1 MATGVGFSF
10 DTSFLQNLEKADK
23 KMEALMDKSNSLSA
37 SVVSAFSKMSKNGV
51 LPYIE
56 SLESKIRTLNSINFS
71 IGENASSDMKKLK
84 EETSNAIDVINKLLT
99 TLKQRPEYYNEVGR
113 GQAQKVIDEYNRE
126 LEATRN
132 YTRQRIQ
139 TYSDMFDE
147 IDRREK
153 EKRQQNQQV
162 RDNAVQA
169 RANYEATIRMYEQ
182 MYAQIDAKEKEKE
195 RRYLETQ
202 KREEEAAARKAKSV
216 IDQANRELEAYRNA
230 YKQRQQMYEQMWRE
244 IERRES
250 SNRRGNYQNA
260 MLGGAGGIKS
270 ADSALRYADRIYSDR
285 GLRSVNNMQK
295 AIQQMQQAQ
304 QRLNLNT
311 EQGRQKYEQL
321 DKEIKRVKGDIDR
334 VTGASE
340 NLNKSHKGLLDTSG
354 QLARAMAAVFS
365 VSAIKGYVN
374 KLMQIRGEFE
384 LQQRSLQVLLQNKD
398 EANALWDKT
407 VALAVKSP
415 YTTKQLVTY
424 TKQLA
429 AYRVESEK
437 LYETNK
443 MLADVSAGLGVD
455 MNRLILAFGQ
465 VKAANFLRGTE
476 LRQFSEAGVN
486 MLDELAKRFT
496 ALEGRAVSVGEVFER
511 VSKRMVSFKDV
522 EAVFK
527 TITSEGGVFYQMQ
540 EKQSETLKGMMLNLK
555 DSYELM
561 LNDIG
566 KESDGRLKGF
576 VSTMRFL
583 VDNWRELAFI
593 LEKVVVSY
601 ASFKVVNATYVLGMK
616 KASEATLWFNKG
628 LKAKVGS
635 VLSDIQAMTWQE
647 AKIMGVTRAQFA
659 AGKATMYL
667 QGAMRGLWAA
677 FKMAIPFALVG
688 IALELWRVLTKA
700 SREAERLRKELNNV
714 VSGDVAD
721 LDKAID
727 KYTNLATRL
736 DKVNKGSDAH
746 REIISKLNS
755 EYGEYLNFV
764 VTEETT
770 MQNLADAYKDVVK
783 VMKEKQA
790 LASFE
795 KGMNAISQSYG
806 NALTEAKED
815 FYDLF
820 EGASIKS
827 KTDKFKFLVPTEKE
841 IDDIYAI
848 IQQRTKEL
856 DADKIDSLKE
866 QSDLIQEVVS
876 GYYGDEFSLSRNF
889 SQSIELLDILV
900 KRKKQEK
907 ELQEEINAQYKEVL
921 HSREAQLELE
931 KLLNEYDE
939 KRRKIEGELS
949 GYEKEKAL
957 AKLADEQ
964 ELAVIDLKFRF
975 NLVEEPEATKQKDA
989 IINWAKGTIADIN
1002 KAIYEG
1008 IAGVDT
1014 NQLDSLN
1021 DKIKQTGE
1029 EMESTFKGNVD
1040 LLHRQIIPA
1049 AKLAEKGWKDVG
1061 EGIATVFSSQY
1072 GVKDKKGN
1080 IREILVTPILPNG
1093 DVLSQ
1098 EELERY
1104 IDEELEGAK
1113 DVLNADTK
1121 GIVISVDVDETSGE
1135 KLHKL
1140 QEEYYNALEQRNA
1153 LFVDF
1158 SEEELSK
1165 VLFTRHIKDSKTIND
1180 YLKDITNNWKQQNE
1194 IIAEQISLKSALGS
1208 LDEANENIL
1217 QTALRKEELY
1227 RKTAELLGVEL
1238 KYTER
1243 LSEETRNAIN
1253 AILPKKYQISLEQA
1267 YGGIDKII
1275 ADLKKEEA
1283 QHLNII
1289 EQINERKK
1297 EGLPFNEKELKDAE
1311 DAYWWTKKRLD
1322 LIDPKTKTPI
1332 SEGKVNTINAKL
1344 EEKYQIDAVD
1354 RTKDEVTLLS
1364 EANSEK
1370 EKAIAY
1376 EKQLNA
1382 QKEQGHNITKEELD
1396 AAKKDVE
1403 QYTLLW
1409 KLLGGTEKETT
1420 GGKGRSNSLYD
1431 ERIKVIDDLNKKYRE
1446 LNKTLDKSTS
1456 LQGAFDAYIDAFADA
1471 YEGISWIPKNVRKMS
1486 AEEFVEKVLN
1496 FPNED
1501 ALVNFLDRL
1510 AKEPM
1515 KTFEKIKVELA
1526 KGEYVM
1532 DMQVEMQQK
1541 NDKAFQ
1547 DQIEQMFSGYELS
1560 LELEKLNIPR
1570 DVAERLF
1577 EVDTFDLSEI
1587 RQKLVD
1593 ELYNLQVA
1601 GGGQDQINALQKYL
1615 DKVVDM
1621 EKKAQVEMLKN
1632 YSKYLVQAQ
1641 SERVKILLEQQKMLE
1656 DIASLPIGEEDKSLM
1671 RKGVEKEIQ
1680 KKLQQQAWKDFQD
1693 SGMYLRLFENL
1704 EGASMQSLDA
1714 MEAKLKELR
1723 DSLTELDPTELKEIN
1738 NQIEK
1743 IQELKVEKNPFKD
1756 LKEDATTFFEY
1767 LKNKK
1772 DWKKN
1777 LAKNEV
1783 KESYLKKMVD
1793 EEQLGINK
1801 DEKDLAAKEKA
1812 KGKYDNEVQTLA
1824 DKLALRKANLKILLD
1839 ELEAQG
1845 EITKFERKRLE
1856 SGEDAKKSLKDRF
1869 SEAAKYATGIASSLG
1884 DMTES
1889 LESVFGMSD
1898 GLKDTLQVIQGVGMG
1913 LGDILNGAAGIMSGN
1928 PLEMIQGGMSAI
1940 SGVAKIIGSF
1950 NEAYDKK
1957 KERQIQAE
1965 IKLVERLNKLYD
1977 QLGKQIEKAYSID
1990 TFEAANKNAK
2000 ANLEEQ
2006 IRATER
2012 MIDAEKDKKKT
2023 DWERIKEFNEQI
2035 QENLERLKELEQ
2047 QRLQELG
2054 GIGGED
2060 YYKDNAQTFVDA
2072 WLDGFLEIG
2081 DGLTNLEDEFDT
2093 LIMNIAKKQLMLKA
2107 TDKFLAPLYMAIDE
2121 AVRDTDVTRQEM
2133 EDIEQKAKDALPQL
2147 NTFLKGLMEQMGMG
2161 DLAGSKSELGTL
2173 GAGIQGVSEE
2183 TANILASYMNSIR
2196 FYVADSNT
2204 QLRALVAAQ
2213 GANADTPNPM
2223 LSQLLVIA
2231 EQTRSI
2237 RDMFESV
2244 IGRGGNNKHGG
2255 AYLKVDIG

>member
-1 MATGVGFSF
+1 MATGAGTGFDFSGLNKACKEIDKRIGDIIRKGNTMEQSLTKNF
-10 DTSFLQNLEKADK
+10 QNIA
-23 KMEALMDKSNSLSA
+23 
-37 SVVSAFSKMSKNGV
+37 KNGV
-51 LPYIE
+51 EP
-56 SLESKIRTLNSINFS
+56 F
-71 IGENASSDMKKLK
+71 
-84 EETSNAIDVINKLLT
+84 INKLQQINTSLGGT
-99 TLKQRPEYYNEVGR
+99 SKVVDMINRIVMAFNKLKGDTKVGVSTKD
-113 GQAQKVIDEYNRE
+113 GDEAIKKLQKEIAQLQK
-126 LEATRN
+126 
-132 YTRQRIQ
+132 QQ
-139 TYSDMFDE
+139 
-147 IDRREK
+147 EK
-153 EKRQQNQQV
+153 TAQQV
-162 RDNAVQA
+162 DKWKNKYDKLSQSVKRGGDNAKNFQ
-169 RANYEATIRMYEQ
+169 
-182 MYAQIDAKEKEKE
+182 
-195 RRYLETQ
+195 ETQ
-202 KREEEAAARKAKSV
+202 SKMLDTAGQLKRALAAA
-216 IDQANRELEAYRNA
+216 
-230 YKQRQQMYEQMWRE
+230 
-244 IERRES
+244 
-250 SNRRGNYQNA
+250 
-260 MLGGAGGIKS
+260 
-270 ADSALRYADRIYSDR
+270 
-285 GLRSVNNMQK
+285 
-295 AIQQMQQAQ
+295 
-304 QRLNLNT
+304 
-311 EQGRQKYEQL
+311 
-321 DKEIKRVKGDIDR
+321 
-334 VTGASE
+334 
-340 NLNKSHKGLLDTSG
+340 
-354 QLARAMAAVFS
+354 FS
-365 VSAIKGYVN
+365 VSAIKGYMN
-374 KLMQIRGEFE
+374 KLMQVRGEFE

-415 YTTKQLVTY
+415 YTTKQLVTA

-443 MLADVSAGLGVD
+443 MLADVSIGLGVD

-465 VKAANFLRGTE
+465 VKAANFLRGCLGKGTKIQMFDGSVKNVEDVIVGDVILGDDNTERVVSEIIRGREQMYKVCSKDGLFNEYRVNENHILTLFDIEEQKNVDVYVTEYLENQNRYLGATQKGVYAIVVTKDIVDEYYGFVIDKNKRFVIENGIITHNTE

-496 ALEGRAVSVGEVFER
+496 MLEGRAVSVGEVFER
-511 VSKRMVSFKDV
+511 VSKRMVSFADV

-527 TITSEGGVFYQMQ
+527 TITSEGGTFYQMQ

-566 KESDGRLKGF
+566 KESEGRLKGF

-647 AKIMGVTRAQFA
+647 AKIMGVTRAQYA

-667 QGAMRGLWAA
+667 QGAIRGLWAGI
-677 FKMAIPFALVG
+677 KMAIPFALVG
-688 IALELWRVLTKA
+688 IALELWRVITKA
-700 SREAERLRKELNNV
+700 SREAERLRNELNNI

-721 LDKAID
+721 LDKTID
-727 KYTNLATRL
+727 RYTNLATRL

-770 MQNLADAYKDVVK
+770 MQNLADAYENVVK

-806 NALTEAKED
+806 NALTDAKED

-856 DADKIDSLKE
+856 DANQFDSLKE
-866 QSDLIQEVVS
+866 QADLIQEVVS
-876 GYYGDEFSLSRNF
+876 GYYGGEFFLSRDF

-900 KRKKQEK
+900 KRKEQEK
-907 ELQEEINAQYKEVL
+907 ELQEEINAIYKEVL

-931 KLLNEYDE
+931 KLQNEYAE
-939 KRRKIEGELS
+939 KRRKIEGEFS

-957 AKLADEQ
+957 AELADEQ
-964 ELAVIDLKFRF
+964 ELAVIDLKLRF
-975 NLVEEPEATKQKDA
+975 NLIEEPEATKQKDA

-1002 KAIYEG
+1002 NRLKNE
-1008 IAGVDT
+1008 
-1014 NQLDSLN
+1014 LS
-1021 DKIKQTGE
+1021 
-1029 EMESTFKGNVD
+1029 
-1040 LLHRQIIPA
+1040 
-1049 AKLAEKGWKDVG
+1049 
-1061 EGIATVFSSQY
+1061 
-1072 GVKDKKGN
+1072 
-1080 IREILVTPILPNG
+1080 PI
-1093 DVLSQ
+1093 
-1098 EELERY
+1098 
-1104 IDEELEGAK
+1104 
-1113 DVLNADTK
+1113 
-1121 GIVISVDVDETSGE
+1121 
-1135 KLHKL
+1135 
-1140 QEEYYNALEQRNA
+1140 
-1153 LFVDF
+1153 F

-1194 IIAEQISLKSALGS
+1194 IITEQISLKSELGS

-1227 RKTAELLGVEL
+1227 RRTAELLGVEL

-1243 LSEETRNAIN
+1243 LSEEMRNAIN
-1253 AILPKKYQISLEQA
+1253 AILPEEYQISLEQA

-1297 EGLPFNEKELKDAE
+1297 EGLPFNEQELKDAE

-1420 GGKGRSNSLYD
+1420 GRKERSNSLYD
-1431 ERIKVIDDLNKKYRE
+1431 ERIKVIDDLNKKYQE

-1456 LQGAFDAYIDAFADA
+1456 LQGAFDAYIDAFSDA
-1471 YEGISWIPKNVRKMS
+1471 YEGISWIPKNVRQMT
-1486 AEEFVEKVLN
+1486 AEEFVENVLN

-1501 ALVNFLDRL
+1501 ALVEFLDRL

-1532 DMQVEMQQK
+1532 DMRVETKQAA
-1541 NDKAFQ
+1541 DK
-1547 DQIEQMFSGYELS
+1547 QIADEIASMFDGYEIS
-1560 LELEKLNIPR
+1560 LELDKLNIPK
-1570 DVAERLF
+1570 DLASRLF
-1577 EVDTFDLSEI
+1577 GIEDIDLSDIRKRIEQEI
-1587 RQKLVD
+1587 
-1593 ELYNLQVA
+1593 YNAQLK
-1601 GGGQDQINALQKYL
+1601 GGQEDFIAKRKEELE
-1615 DKVVDM
+1615 KVKDM
-1621 EKKAQVEMLKN
+1621 EIKQQRELLKT

-1641 SERVKILLEQQKMLE
+1641 SERIKIKLDELRQLKEIESLE
-1656 DIASLPIGEEDKSLM
+1656 IGDADKELM
-1671 RKGVEKEIQ
+1671 RQGVQKDIQ
-1680 KKLQQQAWKDFQD
+1680 KRLDTQAWKDFQE
-1693 SGMYLRLFENL
+1693 SGMYVRLFDNL
-1704 EGASMQSLDA
+1704 EGASMHSLDK
-1714 MEAKLKELR
+1714 MENALMALR
-1723 DSLTELDPTELKEIN
+1723 DSLKDLDPSELKEIN
-1738 NQIEK
+1738 NQLEK
-1743 IQELKVEKNPFKD
+1743 IRDIKVDKNPFKGLADDAKTYFEYVKNRKEWEASLDASEKKEANIRSEADSQSLLIKSLEDELD
-1756 LKEDATTFFEY
+1756 LIDQTTDEGIAYALVLESKVELEKEY
-1767 LKNKK
+1767 LK
-1772 DWKKN
+1772 
-1777 LAKNEV
+1777 V
-1783 KESYLKKMVD
+1783 
-1793 EEQLGINK
+1793 
-1801 DEKDLAAKEKA
+1801 
-1812 KGKYDNEVQTLA
+1812 
-1824 DKLALRKANLKILLD
+1824 LLD

-1845 EITKFERKRLE
+1845 KITREERERIENGQDAGKSIQDRLNKTAQEISAVTSSMADMATNL
-1856 SGEDAKKSLKDRF
+1856 
-1869 SEAAKYATGIASSLG
+1869 EAA
-1884 DMTES
+1884 
-1889 LESVFGMSD
+1889 FGMSD
-1898 GLKDTLQVIQGVGMG
+1898 SLKDTFELLQGIGGGVS
-1913 LGDILNGAAGIMSGN
+1913 DIYSGAAGLFSGN
-1928 PLEMIQGGMSAI
+1928 PLQMIQGGMQLV
-1940 SGVAKIIGSF
+1940 SGVSKIFASF
-1950 NEAYDKK
+1950 NEAHDKRI
-1957 KERQIQAE
+1957 ERKIESE
-1965 IKLVERLNKLYD
+1965 IKLVERLGKLYEK
-1977 QLGKQIEKAYSID
+1977 LEKQIETAYSID
-1990 TFEAANKNAK
+1990 TFQAANDAAK
-2000 ANLEEQ
+2000 ENLEQQ

-2012 MIDAEKDKKKT
+2012 MIEAEKDKKKT
-2023 DWERIKEFNEQI
+2023 DQKRIDEWREQI
-2035 QENLERLKELEQ
+2035 EENLELLEELEAK
-2047 QRLQELG
+2047 RLQELG

-2060 YYKDNAQTFVDA
+2060 AYKDIAQGFTDA
-2072 WLDGFLEIG
+2072 WFDAFLETG
-2081 DGLTNLEDEFDT
+2081 NGLDALNDHFDEV
-2093 LIMNIAKKQLMLKA
+2093 LNNMVKKQLTLRA
-2107 TDKFLAPLYMAIDE
+2107 TDSFLAPIFEEIDK
-2121 AVRDTDVTRQEM
+2121 AVKDTKVTNEEM
-2133 EDIEQKAKDALPQL
+2133 RNIKELAAQTMPELAA
-2147 NTFLKGLMEQMGMG
+2147 FLENIATEMGMSEY
-2161 DLAGSKSELGTL
+2161 AGKNGELSGL
-2173 GAGIQGVSEE
+2173 SAGIQGMSAEQADIISAYLN
-2183 TANILASYMNSIR
+2183 TLR
-2196 FYVADSNT
+2196 FYVADSNM
-2204 QLRALVAAQ
+2204 QLKALVAAQ
-2213 GANADTPNPM
+2213 GVNADTPNPM

-2231 EQTRSI
+2231 EQTRAI